1 MVARRLVG
9 FPGGARLRG
18 EFLGGECL
26 GAGFPGVASVAFPA
40 VAQASPVVGS
50 RSSRRARRSTVA
62 GQRPASR
69 EVSPVAEPV
78 AGLASLPPGEG
89 PEVCPVGFPGA
100 FRAESQGVSLAVRP
114 VEFPAV
120 EFPAVE
126 FPAVEFPVAGLRVG
140 LPVELP
146 VELPHQ
152 FLLVKT

>member
-1 MVARRLVG
+1 
-9 FPGGARLRG
+9 
-18 EFLGGECL
+18 
-26 GAGFPGVASVAFPA
+26 
-40 VAQASPVVGS
+40 
-50 RSSRRARRSTVA
+50 
-62 GQRPASR
+62 R

-120 EFPAVE
+120 EFP
-126 FPAVEFPVAGLRVG
+126 VAGLRVG
-140 LPVELP
+140 LP